1 MQGATAIIAHLSV
14 TFFRIFIV
22 LPVLIVNPLQGL
34 PFQTVAHQIVTID
47 CQPTSANG
55 ILVFVCGNLK
65 VDQEANLVKY
75 SQCFVLLPT
84 AAGGWYVQNG
94 ELAL

>member
-1 MQGATAIIAHLSV
+1 VS
-14 TFFRIFIV
+14 F
-22 LPVLIVNPLQGL
+22 LQGL
-34 PFQTVAHQIVTID
+34 PFQTVAHQIVTMD
-47 CQPTSANG
+47 CQPTAANG

-65 VDQEANLVKY
+65 VDQEANPVKY

-94 ELAL
+94 EKPFLTMFA

>member
-1 MQGATAIIAHLSV
+1 M
-14 TFFRIFIV
+14 
-22 LPVLIVNPLQGL
+22 
-34 PFQTVAHQIVTID
+34 D
-47 CQPTSANG
+47 CQPTSSNG

-65 VDQEANLVKY
+65 VDQEANPVKY

-94 ELAL
+94 EPALFKITWKNLIKADLFVGADIFRLNYG